1 MTTPTIESPPEQVKQ
16 QKQTNPT
23 GAKPAP
29 ADTAKAAA
37 NDAAKPTVVNSAQP
51 AAGDSAELT
60 VTVTAKPT
68 VADGANQAAAD
79 SAKLTVTFTA
89 KPAPADGA
97 NQAAADG
104 TTPAPADT
112 AKAAANDAAKPA
124 ATDGAKPAV
133 ANSAN
138 PDTAESEKKPADEKA
153 KQAADEKA
161 KHEADEK
168 AKQEADEKAKQAAT
182 RRRLILMIVA
192 GVVLIA
198 AAILI
203 WEVFFAAPAVPASI
217 VVVSGR
223 IEGDDSAVASK
234 TTGRILEVRVREGD
248 SVNAGDTIATLD
260 DAQIRAREDQARDAL
275 SEAESKRMAAEE
287 QIAVLQEQLAQS
299 RMQVGQSKLDTEGHV
314 GQAEADLATAQS
326 ELAQQLAAYQI
337 AAFNRDAYTRLAKT
351 GAVSEQQGLQ
361 ASTTADQQL
370 AVVTASRR
378 RVEASRS
385 QLTTAEATL
394 SNPGIRESQV
404 ASVRRQIAE
413 QEAEVASATAQ
424 TEQAQAELAEAE
436 DNRKDLT
443 IRAPFSGTVVTRG
456 AEPGEEVVAG
466 TAVITLLDLSKVYLR
481 GFVPE
486 GQIGKVKVGQSA
498 RVYLDSNSKKPIYA
512 YVSRIDPQATFTPEN
527 TYFRDDRVKQV
538 VGLKL
543 QLIGGFG
550 FAKPGMPVDGEV
562 LVQGD
567 KWPKVRR

>member
-1 MTTPTIESPPEQVKQ
+1 MTTPTVESAPEQSEQ
-16 QKQTNPT
+16 EKQTDPP
-23 GAKPAP
+23 GAKSAP
-29 ADTAKAAA
+29 A
-37 NDAAKPTVVNSAQP
+37 
-51 AAGDSAELT
+51 E
-60 VTVTAKPT
+60 
-68 VADGANQAAAD
+68 
-79 SAKLTVTFTA
+79 
-89 KPAPADGA
+89 
-97 NQAAADG
+97 
-104 TTPAPADT
+104 
-112 AKAAANDAAKPA
+112 
-124 ATDGAKPAV
+124 GAKPAV
-133 ANSAN
+133 TETAKPPVGGDAN
-138 PDTAESEKKPADEKA
+138 PAAGESAKPDPAESEKKAADEKA
-153 KQAADEKA
+153 KQAADEKT
-161 KHEADEK
+161 
-168 AKQEADEKAKQAAT
+168 KQVAT

-198 AAILI
+198 AALLI
-203 WEVFFAAPAVPASI
+203 WNIFFAAPSIPKSI
-217 VVVSGR
+217 VIVSGR

-234 TTGRILEVRVREGD
+234 TTGRILEIRVREGD
-248 SVNAGDTIATLD
+248 TVNAGDTIAVLD

-275 SEAESKRMAAEE
+275 SEAEARRIAAEE

-299 RMQVGQSKLDTEGHV
+299 RLQVGQSRLDTEGHV
-314 GQAEADLATAQS
+314 GQAKADLATAQS

-361 ASTTADQQL
+361 ASTTADQQA

-378 RVEASRS
+378 RVEASQS
-385 QLTTAEATL
+385 ELTTAEATQ

-404 ASVRRQIAE
+404 VLVRRQIAQ
-413 QEAEVASATAQ
+413 QEAEVANATAQ
-424 TEQAQAELAEAE
+424 TQQAQDELAEAE

-456 AEPGEEVVAG
+456 AEPGEVVVAG
-466 TAVITLLDLSKVYLR
+466 TAVITLLDLTKVYLR

-498 RVYLDSNSKKPIYA
+498 RVFLDSSSQKPIYA

-567 KWPKVRR
+567 KWPKVRRK